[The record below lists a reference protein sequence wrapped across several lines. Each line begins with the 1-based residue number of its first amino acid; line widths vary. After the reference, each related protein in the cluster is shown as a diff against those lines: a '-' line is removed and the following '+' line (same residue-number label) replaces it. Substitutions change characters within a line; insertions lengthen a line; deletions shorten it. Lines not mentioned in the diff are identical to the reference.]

1 MPNGTFTMDNLT
13 NNILTDY
20 DMPLI
25 NNGTGKY
32 KITDIIQDKWNNPI
46 NEVQVNVF
54 NQNDIISDENIK
66 AQDYTNGEGKYTL
79 FLNPGTYIFEYYH
92 PNFNVITE
100 LKQIGVNGEVITL
113 EDSRTSGTIN
123 VHNNTTDT
131 NKNYY
136 LQTGMYFIKSN

>member
-1 MPNGTFTMDNLT
+1 MDNLT

-113 EDSRTSGTIN
+113 EDSRTSGIIN